1 MDIVIAGFAGLSGT
15 KLLLENEKTKT
26 ELEKRFPKRYLLEAE
41 RQALVSDGWKI
52 EAIAR
57 RALYGLHF
65 KEVPCGLG
73 EIKKGLWDL
82 GVALDTGLSVDLEEV
97 PIRQETIEIA
107 EYFNLNPYRIQ
118 SNHMYIYATDQA
130 TTLVRE
136 LDRAGIPASIAGYTT
151 LDNDRVIYFDHGR
164 EKRFLEP
171 VKRDELDR
179 ILK

>member
-1 MDIVIAGFAGLSGT
+1 
-15 KLLLENEKTKT
+15 
-26 ELEKRFPKRYLLEAE
+26 
-41 RQALVSDGWKI
+41 
-52 EAIAR
+52 
-57 RALYGLHF
+57 
-65 KEVPCGLG
+65 
-73 EIKKGLWDL
+73 
-82 GVALDTGLSVDLEEV
+82 
-97 PIRQETIEIA
+97 
-107 EYFNLNPYRIQ
+107 
-118 SNHMYIYATDQA
+118 MYIYATDQA